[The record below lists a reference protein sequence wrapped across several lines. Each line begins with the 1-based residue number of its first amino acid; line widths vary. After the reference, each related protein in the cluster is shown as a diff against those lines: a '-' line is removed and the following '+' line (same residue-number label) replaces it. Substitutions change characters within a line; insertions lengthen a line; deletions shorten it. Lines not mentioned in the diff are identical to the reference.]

1 MNKVKKI
8 ISIIV
13 IISMFLIL
21 CSTTKVEAASFSITS
36 GISST
41 TVGSSYNISVSAS
54 GLTGRFDITH
64 SSNVS
69 VNISSI
75 FVDNGNADGTIK
87 VTANSAGK
95 ATVTLTPVDVSDSST
110 GDPVSLSAKTDTV
123 TVNSK
128 SSSSSSSS
136 SNSSSNNTT
145 PKAPSFSSVN
155 ETVYATDSVNVRSS
169 YSTSS
174 SVIGSLEKGD
184 SVTRTGRATSAVNG
198 ITWSRVTYNGQT
210 AYISSAYLTTE
221 KPEESTNKDLKEL
234 TIEGDYTLTPEFS
247 KDVTEY
253 DLTVGEDV
261 ESIKVNAVADDD
273 AAKVEVTGND
283 SLLMGLNTVEI
294 KVTAEDGTE
303 KTYKINVTRG
313 KVDPLGLSELTI
325 EGYTLAPE
333 FNSEVYEYTLDIP
346 DLSVTS
352 LNINAISNMEN
363 ATVEITGEDNLI
375 QGENVITILVKSEDG
390 ENTATYQ
397 ITANIHEPEKT
408 QLIAGIDDKDLFL
421 YGGIALGVIIVIT
434 IIIVVVRHNRKK
446 DDDFGTYY
454 GGFDSLNRDVKNDDN
469 KFGEDD
475 KIDYKNNINPK
486 NEKEDD
492 LNSDATTSLN
502 DGIGANAINTEGV
515 DFSNNSESNVDDKS
529 KSDRKSVIEEN
540 FGADINMNRFDD
552 DPPKR
557 RKGKHF

>member
-110 GDPVSLSAKTDTV
+110 GDSVSLSAKTDTV

-128 SSSSSSSS
+128 SSS
-136 SNSSSNNTT
+136 SSSNNTT

-234 TIEGDYTLTPEFS
+234 TIEGDYTLIPEFS

-261 ESIKVNAVADDD
+261 ESIKINAVADDD

-313 KVDPLGLSELTI
+313 KVDPLGLSE
-325 EGYTLAPE
+325 
-333 FNSEVYEYTLDIP
+333 
-346 DLSVTS
+346 
-352 LNINAISNMEN
+352 
-363 ATVEITGEDNLI
+363 
-375 QGENVITILVKSEDG
+375 
-390 ENTATYQ
+390 
-397 ITANIHEPEKT
+397 
-408 QLIAGIDDKDLFL
+408 
-421 YGGIALGVIIVIT
+421 
-434 IIIVVVRHNRKK
+434 
-446 DDDFGTYY
+446 
-454 GGFDSLNRDVKNDDN
+454 
-469 KFGEDD
+469 
-475 KIDYKNNINPK
+475 
-486 NEKEDD
+486 
-492 LNSDATTSLN
+492 
-502 DGIGANAINTEGV
+502 
-515 DFSNNSESNVDDKS
+515 
-529 KSDRKSVIEEN
+529 
-540 FGADINMNRFDD
+540 
-552 DPPKR
+552 
-557 RKGKHF
+557 